1 MNEINSPILETRD
14 LQVAFGTGA
23 SRKIVI
29 SDIDIQLQSGQTFG
43 LIGESGCGKST
54 VLRSIA
60 GLNPLSA
67 GEIRVGGVK
76 VPAQRSHALL
86 RRMQLVFQDPYASLH
101 PRKTVE
107 QILLEPVVIHRMDNC
122 SRRVD
127 AVLDSVGL
135 QRSFRYRY
143 PHQLSGGQR
152 QRIAVAR
159 ALIVEPEILLLDE
172 PTSAL
177 DVSVQAELLNL
188 LKKLHVERG
197 LTYLM
202 VSHDFAVIAHICE
215 RVAVMNGGRI
225 VEILNRQ
232 EIREGNAREDY
243 TRKLFEASRG
253 YRPRADTSHLIGVDR

>member
-1 MNEINSPILETRD
+1 MNAISSPILETSD
-14 LQVAFGTGA
+14 LQVAFGAGA
-23 SRKIVI
+23 GRKIVV
-29 SDIDIQLQSGQTFG
+29 SDINLQLHAGQTFG

-54 VLRSIA
+54 VLRTIA

-67 GEIRVGGVK
+67 GEIRFGGVR

-107 QILLEPVVIHRMDNC
+107 QILLEPVTIHRMDNR
-122 SRRVD
+122 SQRVD
-127 AVLDSVGL
+127 AVLESVGL

-159 ALIVEPEILLLDE
+159 ALILEPEILLLDE

-177 DVSVQAELLNL
+177 DVSVQAEVLNL

-215 RVAVMNGGRI
+215 RVAVMNGGKI
-225 VEILNRQ
+225 VELLDRQ
-232 EIREGNAREDY
+232 EIRKGSARENY

-253 YRPRADTSHLIGVDR
+253 YRPRDVAQVSP